1 MGCIRL
7 KCRHARWP
15 AAFALGLAVVSGV
28 HGHQLSVAECKEGS
42 DYIRNAAIS
51 RDQGVTEAKFMQVF
65 ETDMR
70 MIQAV
75 PRELR
80 WFVQDDEDE
89 AFLRSQLNL
98 VFRHPQPPQK
108 HAQEFAQACVLRTEE
123 WKAGGIR
130 DA

>member
-1 MGCIRL
+1 MHRIRPNCWRAAVPAIL
-7 KCRHARWP
+7 LALTAAAHAHDP
-15 AAFALGLAVVSGV
+15 SL
-28 HGHQLSVAECKEGS
+28 AECKEGA

-65 ETDMR
+65 ENDMR
-70 MIQAV
+70 MIQRV

-80 WFVQDDEDE
+80 WFVQDEEDE
-89 AFLRSQLNL
+89 AFLRAQLNQ
-98 VFRHPQPPQK
+98 VFHQPQPPQQ
-108 HAQEFAQACVLRTEE
+108 HAKEFARACVLRSEE